1 MNVSWCIRD
10 RQRIFHISPYLS
22 LITLLLTSRFKRYT
36 DFCHVRP
43 TSVTCSSLSSRA
55 MVPYVCQNVYVVC
68 FFRPDLFTCLPSNEP
83 RSPSGS
89 EPKASRYLYRPNS
102 WGPPSQSSEGWL
114 EKLSWKLQVK
124 PSVGN
129 FSLFIPLV
137 FFSLFF
143 FSSLQSSSPSFV
155 FLSWVSTVAKS
166 GRVQFRSAGP
176 PCRRHIFWSS
186 FVILCTLSYLV
197 FFFTPSATDD
207 FHPILLLRN
216 TLRSPAPDFSPLQL
230 CINTFLSLCCA
241 GQSRPAGAELSFLC
255 SFAFLLLRGS
265 CGAHPLL

>member
-22 LITLLLTSRFKRYT
+22 LIALLLTSRFKRYT

-43 TSVTCSSLSSRA
+43 TSVTCSSLSSQA

-68 FFRPDLFTCLPSNEP
+68 FFRPDLFPCLPSNEP
-83 RSPSGS
+83 RSPRGS

-129 FSLFIPLV
+129 VSLFIPLV
-137 FFSLFF
+137 FFFSLF
-143 FSSLQSSSPSFV
+143 FSSL
-155 FLSWVSTVAKS
+155 
-166 GRVQFRSAGP
+166 
-176 PCRRHIFWSS
+176 
-186 FVILCTLSYLV
+186 
-197 FFFTPSATDD
+197 
-207 FHPILLLRN
+207 
-216 TLRSPAPDFSPLQL
+216 
-230 CINTFLSLCCA
+230 
-241 GQSRPAGAELSFLC
+241 
-255 SFAFLLLRGS
+255 
-265 CGAHPLL
+265 

>member
-10 RQRIFHISPYLS
+10 RQRIFLISPYPS
-22 LITLLLTSRFKRYT
+22 LIALLVTSRFKRNT

-68 FFRPDLFTCLPSNEP
+68 FFRPDLFPCLPSNEP
-83 RSPSGS
+83 HSPRGS

-129 FSLFIPLV
+129 VSLFIPLV
-137 FFSLFF
+137 FFLSFFHLCSL
-143 FSSLQSSSPSFV
+143 P
-155 FLSWVSTVAKS
+155 
-166 GRVQFRSAGP
+166 
-176 PCRRHIFWSS
+176 RRH
-186 FVILCTLSYLV
+186 LS
-197 FFFTPSATDD
+197 
-207 FHPILLLRN
+207 
-216 TLRSPAPDFSPLQL
+216 FSPGCPPWPGQVAFSLGQL
-230 CINTFLSLCCA
+230 DHRADGTF
-241 GQSRPAGAELSFLC
+241 F
-255 SFAFLLLRGS
+255 
-265 CGAHPLL
+265 GAHLSSCAHSLI